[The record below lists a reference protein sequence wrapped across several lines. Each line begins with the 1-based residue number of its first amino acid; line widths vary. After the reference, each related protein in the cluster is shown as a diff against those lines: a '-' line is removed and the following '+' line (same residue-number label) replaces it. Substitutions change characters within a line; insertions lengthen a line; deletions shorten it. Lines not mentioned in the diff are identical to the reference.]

1 VSRGGHAQTIAPS
14 AIRILAINFRN
25 RRRIRLTHAR
35 GDGLDIT
42 VIAYTMKNVQFFSLE
57 SILRFQR
64 WVRPQGTGILSARC
78 DGFRY
83 SYDTLGN
90 VLACEIIRVTIAAD
104 INCFYHLSPNSWYI
118 DCRMLLCVVIL
129 KALLTVLAL
138 RVYECFT
145 YCYITLSFHYMCVPI
160 YFSYQLMTVKRE
172 RLKRSFVHSNISKR
186 LNLYKNLNVY
196 SLIYLLF
203 ATFFVDIEAFSF
215 FQYFLS

>member
-1 VSRGGHAQTIAPS
+1 VSVIVSRGEHPQTIGPS

-42 VIAYTMKNVQFFSLE
+42 VIAYTVKNVQFFSLE

-64 WVRPQGTGILSARC
+64 WVRPQGTPGILSARC

-104 INCFYHLSPNSWYI
+104 INCFYHLSPNSRHI
-118 DCRMLLCVVIL
+118 DYRMLLCVVTL

-138 RVYECFT
+138 RVCKCFI
-145 YCYITLSFHYMCVPI
+145 YCYITLLFHYMCVSI
-160 YFSYQLMTVKRE
+160 YLSYQLMTVKRE

-186 LNLYKNLNVY
+186 LDLYKNLN
-196 SLIYLLF
+196 I
-203 ATFFVDIEAFSF
+203 
-215 FQYFLS
+215 